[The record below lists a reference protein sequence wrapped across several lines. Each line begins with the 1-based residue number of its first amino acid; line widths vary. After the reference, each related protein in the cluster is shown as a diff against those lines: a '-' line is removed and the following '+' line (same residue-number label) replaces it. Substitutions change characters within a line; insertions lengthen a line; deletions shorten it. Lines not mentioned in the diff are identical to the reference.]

1 MEAEEK
7 ITILDN
13 RKAMTENTND
23 INQNMLKQENDEIN
37 RESTESNESGSNEKY
52 NTDSNGVKDKS
63 VGKMN
68 MEEELEDSKKADCEV
83 EIEEGEIIDEEELVG
98 DEIEQ
103 GLICGT
109 NFCDWNDLVPT
120 LIGSSIVKKLPLNK
134 VYLQAY
140 GGLKVTSLRQKI
152 QIGSINLGYPVIGK

>member
-13 RKAMTENTND
+13 REAITENKND
-23 INQNMLKQENDEIN
+23 INQNLIKQENDEIN
-37 RESTESNESGSNEKY
+37 REISESNNSGSKKSY
-52 NTDSNGVKDKS
+52 NTDSVKDKNA
-63 VGKMN
+63 GKMN
-68 MEEELEDSKKADCEV
+68 MEEELDDSKKEDGEI

-98 DEIEQ
+98 DEIEE
-103 GLICGT
+103 GLICSP

-152 QIGSINLGYPVIGK
+152 QIGSVNLGYPVIGK